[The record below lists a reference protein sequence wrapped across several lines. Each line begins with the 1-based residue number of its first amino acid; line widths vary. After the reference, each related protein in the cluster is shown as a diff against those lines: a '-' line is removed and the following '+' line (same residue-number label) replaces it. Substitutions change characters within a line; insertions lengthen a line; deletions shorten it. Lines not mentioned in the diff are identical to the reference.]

1 MEKNEQN
8 VNSKENQMPNLLVG
22 YVRRSQAGKAVNVS
36 INTNAFGDCRTYCTD
51 DGQCYAAW
59 SLAWTPFA
67 RSSKAKESLQ
77 P

>member
-8 VNSKENQMPNLLVG
+8 VNSKENQMPTLLVG

-36 INTNAFGDCRTYCTD
+36 INTNAFVTVELIVPTMVRATSH
-51 DGQCYAAW
+51 W
-59 SLAWTPFA
+59 SLAWTHCA